1 MDVND
6 WPSEIFVTGTDTGI
20 GKTVVAAILSQG
32 LNASYWKPIQAGL
45 EEETDTE
52 FVQRSTDLSD
62 SQIKPERYRLN
73 TPMSPHAAADIDGVS
88 ISMKDFELPDYGTD
102 HLVVE
107 GAGGLLVPFNDED
120 MIIDL
125 ISYLELPVVLVA
137 RSTLG
142 TLNHTFLSLEALRNR
157 DIPILG
163 VVLNGPRH
171 ESNYE
176 TIEEYGDINILA
188 EIEELPEINPDS
200 LSQIFNNNFSQPV
213 QKF

>member
-1 MDVND
+1 MDSNNL
-6 WPSEIFVTGTDTGI
+6 PSEIFVTGTDTGI
-20 GKTVVAAILSQG
+20 GKTVVAAMLAQG

-52 FVQRSTDLSD
+52 FVKRTTDLSD

-88 ISMKDFELPDYGTD
+88 ISMSDLELPDYETD

-107 GAGGLLVPFNDED
+107 GAGGLMVPFNDED

-142 TLNHTFLSLEALRNR
+142 TLNHTFLSLEALRSR

-171 ESNYE
+171 KSNYE
-176 TIEEYGDINILA
+176 TIKEYGDIDILA
-188 EIEELPEINPDS
+188 EIDELSVLNPSS
-200 LSQIFNNNFSQPV
+200 LSRTFEA
-213 QKF
+213 KF